1 MIKGALFDID
11 DTLFSH
17 EIHAVPKATLRALDK
32 LRDKG
37 IKIGICTSRVAAE
50 IPDIPDELLDRID
63 CKIVGTGA
71 TTVVENEYFKSY
83 AIPLEDARKY
93 TRFFEENGIS
103 YDYSD
108 VNGDLYYWG
117 DLEKVNNGKYLR
129 MAKGNVKFKAYEDEE
144 ITNLFYFDAPEEKI
158 GDIDAIMV
166 GPHLADY
173 FQTVKDYYGEE
184 CLVILM
190 EKAYYGKL
198 DGDKAIDH
206 LLEEMDKLHDK
217 GAND

>member
-1 MIKGALFDID
+1 MRRKKEILFRYNQGMKDKINVLLVCGAGASSSFM
-11 DTLFSH
+11 
-17 EIHAVPKATLRALDK
+17 AAKM
-32 LRDKG
+32 
-37 IKIGICTSRVAAE
+37 RVAARKRNIDLGITARSESE
-50 IPDIPDELLDRID
+50 IS
-63 CKIVGTGA
+63 
-71 TTVVENEYFKSY
+71 NY
-83 AIPLEDARKY
+83 
-93 TRFFEENGIS
+93 
-103 YDYSD
+103 
-108 VNGDLYYWG
+108 
-117 DLEKVNNGKYLR
+117 
-129 MAKGNVKFKAYEDEE
+129 
-144 ITNLFYFDAPEEKI
+144 I